1 MRNFSTLPSISLRR
15 APLTLGILVGGA
27 FAAYELAQYVIND
40 DLAGLIYAALIFV
53 VGIIVVR
60 ILNNWRDGVYLFLVW
75 LLFEDFARKY
85 LGNNMAIFFAKD
97 FLVLVVYISFLA
109 AYGRKKVAS
118 FRPPFLMPLLLFVWF
133 GFLQIFNPGSTS
145 VWYGLMGFKMFFYYV
160 PLVFIG
166 YALLTTETELRR
178 FLKVNL
184 LLTLVIVSLG
194 IAQSILGHTFLNP
207 SQSASDL
214 RDLSTLYRVSPITG
228 AVAYRPTSVFVSTGR
243 YANFIAVAW
252 LLVLGFSGYLLLR
265 QRRGRAL
272 AFIAMT
278 LTAAGA
284 FLTASRGS
292 FMWGIINAVI
302 TGAAFFWGAPWRQ
315 GEVVRALRAIQ
326 RAVIGIV
333 LAIVLLLV
341 TYPDALLSRLAIY
354 QETLMPN
361 SPTSELAFRT
371 WDYPIQ
377 NFIGAFYYERWPYGY
392 GIGTTALG
400 TQYVSRIF
408 GIKPVGVGVESGYG
422 TLVVEMGIMGL
433 VFWMV
438 MSIAIVV
445 CAWKVVKKLKGSPFF
460 PLAFVI
466 FWYAFYLLFP
476 STYGGI
482 VAYEDFLLNAYL
494 WLLLGILFRLPSISL
509 APQFAVD
516 YPSSTPR
523 HRWIR

>member
-1 MRNFSTLPSISLRR
+1 
-15 APLTLGILVGGA
+15 
-27 FAAYELAQYVIND
+27 
-40 DLAGLIYAALIFV
+40 
-53 VGIIVVR
+53 
-60 ILNNWRDGVYLFLVW
+60 
-75 LLFEDFARKY
+75 
-85 LGNNMAIFFAKD
+85 
-97 FLVLVVYISFLA
+97 
-109 AYGRKKVAS
+109 
-118 FRPPFLMPLLLFVWF
+118 
-133 GFLQIFNPGSTS
+133 
-145 VWYGLMGFKMFFYYV
+145 
-160 PLVFIG
+160 
-166 YALLTTETELRR
+166 
-178 FLKVNL
+178 
-184 LLTLVIVSLG
+184 
-194 IAQSILGHTFLNP
+194 
-207 SQSASDL
+207 
-214 RDLSTLYRVSPITG
+214 
-228 AVAYRPTSVFVSTGR
+228 
-243 YANFIAVAW
+243 
-252 LLVLGFSGYLLLR
+252 
-265 QRRGRAL
+265 
-272 AFIAMT
+272 
-278 LTAAGA
+278 
-284 FLTASRGS
+284 
-292 FMWGIINAVI
+292 MWGIINAVI